1 MTDPGT
7 AVSDSDMERFKK
19 ILFVVDPEK
28 ACQAC
33 AGASCSPG
41 GNNRAD
47 LTVVAV
53 IPRLHAGIH
62 LFGDGATSD
71 NLQAAAEA
79 QQQVRLSS
87 LIEPYGQR
95 LRIRTRVLIGTP
107 YLEIVREVLSEGHD
121 LVIRP
126 PEGADWSGRLIGT
139 DEMNLLRKCP
149 CPVWLIKC
157 GRSRSFRRILAAVDV
172 GDSDRP
178 GEETRHALNCRI
190 LEVASALARSE
201 RAELHLAYAWDAV
214 GEALLR
220 GTTVDTPERYVASY
234 VRQVKERGAA
244 NLEALLGEVTE
255 VAVPFAPDDP
265 KPKTHLVRGSARR
278 EIPAL
283 ARQLQVD
290 HVVMGTVGRTGIPG
304 LLMGNTAETILQQV
318 DCSVL
323 AIKPPGF
330 VTPVTLDA

>member
-1 MTDPGT
+1 
-7 AVSDSDMERFKK
+7 MERFKK
-19 ILFVVDPEK
+19 VLFVADPEN
-28 ACQAC
+28 ACRPALDR
-33 AGASCSPG
+33 AVALAA
-41 GNNRAD
+41 NNQAD
-47 LTVVAV
+47 LAVVAV

-62 LFGDGATSD
+62 LFGDGTTAD
-71 NLQAAAEA
+71 DLQAAEEA
-79 QQQVRLSS
+79 RQRVRLSS
-87 LIEPYGQR
+87 LIEPYGR
-95 LRIRTRVLIGTP
+95 RHRIRTEVLIGTP
-107 YLEIVREVLSEGHD
+107 YLEIIREVLSEGHD
-121 LVIRP
+121 LVILSP
-126 PEGADWSGRLIGT
+126 DGAAWSGRLIGT

-157 GRSRSFRRILAAVDV
+157 GGSRSFRRILAAVDV

-178 GEETRHALNCRI
+178 GEETRHAMNCRI

-214 GEALLR
+214 GEAIMR
-220 GTTVDTPERYVASY
+220 GTTVNTPEKYVASY

-244 NLEALLGEVTE
+244 NLDALLGEVTE
-255 VAVPFAPDDP
+255 VAGRFAPDDP

-283 ARQLQVD
+283 AKQLKVD

-323 AIKPPGF
+323 AVKPPGF